1 MSLDFLYEVGDRV
14 LINCEPEGDPEGMWS
29 DEFNKYIGAIGNIIS
44 IYERSDEDNSYDL
57 FEVKFESHGDMHQ
70 YIFYASSLSKYDSR
84 LVRGS
89 SVRILRRHNSDHGS
103 LDWSEKMDKTIGLY
117 GKIIDVGKKPGEYW
131 NMYKVQTED
140 QYGTQFLFYYYAH
153 SLMECSSELLEKTP
167 KKQWVLLEDGTI
179 VFRVLKTN
187 PDGTH
192 QLMDK
197 IGRKFESS
205 KLRIKDAP
213 PECTGF
219 EFVKEQPDFFRA

>member
-14 LINCEPEGDPEGMWS
+14 LINCEPPDDPEDMWS
-29 DEFNKYIGAIGNIIS
+29 DGFNNYIGCIGTVVS

-57 FEVKFESHGDMHQ
+57 LEIKFEWSGTVYQ
-70 YIFYASSLSKYDSR
+70 YVFYASSLAKHDAK
-84 LVRGS
+84 LTRGS

-117 GKIIDVGKKPGEYW
+117 GKIIDISKKAGEYW
-131 NMYKVQTED
+131 YMYKVQTED
-140 QYGTQFLFYYYAH
+140 QYGTVFFYYYAH
-153 SLMECSSELLEKTP
+153 SIMECAPELLEKTP
-167 KKQWVLLEDGTI
+167 KKQWVLMEDGTI
-179 VFRVLKTN
+179 VFRVIKTN

-219 EFVKEQPDFFRA
+219 EFVKDQPEFFRV